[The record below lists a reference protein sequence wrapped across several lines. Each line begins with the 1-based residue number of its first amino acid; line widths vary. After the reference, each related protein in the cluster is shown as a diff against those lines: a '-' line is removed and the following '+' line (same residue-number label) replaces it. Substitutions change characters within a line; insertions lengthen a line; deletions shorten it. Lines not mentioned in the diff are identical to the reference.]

1 MIYIYIEFADD
12 SLDSPPGGCKKK
24 PKITNSDV
32 KFLSFSNFSFRVFN
46 LFWPYVNLN
55 LKVDVLFM
63 VKYFYW
69 IRLTRMMESKMVMR

>member
-1 MIYIYIEFADD
+1 M
-12 SLDSPPGGCKKK
+12 
-24 PKITNSDV
+24 
-32 KFLSFSNFSFRVFN
+32 
-46 LFWPYVNLN
+46 NLN